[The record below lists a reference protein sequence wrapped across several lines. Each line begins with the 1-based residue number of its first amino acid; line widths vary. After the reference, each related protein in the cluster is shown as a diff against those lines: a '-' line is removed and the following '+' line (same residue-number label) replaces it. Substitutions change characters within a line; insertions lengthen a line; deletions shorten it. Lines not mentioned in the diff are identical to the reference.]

1 VRGNSFV
8 FHGAPTHPLSGK
20 GSNMA
25 FFGLT
30 TFLLAA
36 RPCRVVS
43 KKNKKMNP
51 TKETLK
57 RFTKKHRHRH
67 RTHNDTDLWDGGSCC
82 VRRIRANRL
91 ACRLGFVVHRVLQLA
106 TPKTIFSAFSLRFS
120 SVRISLYRVSGV
132 WVSRWAQN
140 TIYHFRC
147 LEQIPCARELRQSV
161 HVLRRRSLSK
171 VSRAH

>member
-1 VRGNSFV
+1 MRGNSFV

-51 TKETLK
+51 TKKTLK

-106 TPKTIFSAFSLRFS
+106 TNKNMSTCRPATRTWPWLDQIALAITSSRKPFS
-120 SVRISLYRVSGV
+120 
-132 WVSRWAQN
+132 
-140 TIYHFRC
+140 
-147 LEQIPCARELRQSV
+147 P
-161 HVLRRRSLSK
+161 RSL
-171 VSRAH
+171 